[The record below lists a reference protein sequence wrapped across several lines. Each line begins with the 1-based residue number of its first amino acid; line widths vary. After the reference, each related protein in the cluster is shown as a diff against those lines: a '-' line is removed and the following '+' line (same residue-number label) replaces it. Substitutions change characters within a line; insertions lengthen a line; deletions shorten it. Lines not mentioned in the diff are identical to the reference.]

1 MHVATIADVERWKVE
16 EAERKKKVHDKVMEF
31 KAMQDQQIAEK
42 DDRIAKVWTRHVLTW
57 IWSLPYVL

>member
-1 MHVATIADVERWKVE
+1 MPQMHVATIADVERWKVE

-42 DDRIAKVWTRHVLTW
+42 DDRIAKV
-57 IWSLPYVL
+57 